1 MLEKDSSKKINH
13 CKPKPISLSPQIFC
27 LHFCLHFAEWLK
39 KPYKWIVKRKGYLLE
54 LWLLFLFTRATLRKE
69 FLHTGFLINF
79 TSKFQYTVFTLA
91 WVKKPKTTKQI
102 VRVPLVLAS
111 TESKIL
117 LHRNYIGYMVVLL
130 QLSRQWAA
138 LPQQWLNFLDSTVVR
153 WLYWALPPG
162 SH

>member
-1 MLEKDSSKKINH
+1 MAQKTIQMNSQEKGIL
-13 CKPKPISLSPQIFC
+13 IRIMT
-27 LHFCLHFAEWLK
+27 
-39 KPYKWIVKRKGYLLE
+39 
-54 LWLLFLFTRATLRKE
+54 LFLFTRATLRKE

-111 TESKIL
+111 IESKIL

-130 QLSRQWAA
+130 QLSRQ
-138 LPQQWLNFLDSTVVR
+138 
-153 WLYWALPPG
+153 
-162 SH
+162 